1 MGREWDRKR
10 KIDELLNANNNLTPE
25 MKKDLEEEREKLKIQ
40 LKRKQARNRR
50 NRLSLP
56 QNIVLS
62 VNPPT
67 VSSGGTSSG
76 QQFTFTVSVNGKTA
90 SAAVNL

>member
-1 MGREWDRKR
+1 
-10 KIDELLNANNNLTPE
+10 

-50 NRLSLP
+50 NRLSRP

-67 VSSGGTSSG
+67 LSSGGTSSG
-76 QQFTFTVSVNGKTA
+76 QQQFTFTVSINGKTA